1 MILSDADIC
10 HELDG
15 GQLMIQPL
23 SPGALQPA
31 SYEVHLQDAAT
42 RSSNEWVDVEGI
54 EPPTQPLVS
63 WYLEPDE
70 FALGCTVEKVSI
82 PAHLCAQVN
91 GKSSL
96 GRLGLL
102 VHATAG
108 YIDPGF
114 SGQITLELKNI
125 SNHTIVLNERMAI
138 AQLVFHQLRQP
149 AERLYGAPELGS
161 HYQGQEG
168 IRRSYMDSSAGY
180 GSLLEP

>member
-15 GQLMIQPL
+15 GQLFIEPL
-23 SPGALQPA
+23 LPRSLQPA

-42 RSSNEWVDVEGI
+42 RSGNEWVEMEGVEVQ
-54 EPPTQPLVS
+54 PPVS
-63 WYLEPDE
+63 WFLEPDE
-70 FALGCTVEKVSI
+70 FALGCTVEKLTV
-82 PAHLCAQVN
+82 PRHLCAQVN

-125 SNHTIVLNERMAI
+125 SNHTIVLTEGMAI

-149 AERLYGAPELGS
+149 AERPYGSPELGS
-161 HYQGQEG
+161 HYQDQGG
-168 IRRSYMDSSAGY
+168 ITPSYLAS
-180 GSLLEP
+180 

>member
-1 MILSDADIC
+1 MILSDRDIC
-10 HELDG
+10 YELDG
-15 GQLMIQPL
+15 GQLFIDPL
-23 SPGALQPA
+23 LPRSLQPA
-31 SYEVHLQDAAT
+31 SYEVHLQEAAT
-42 RSSNEWVDVEGI
+42 LSADHEKGVGA
-54 EPPTQPLVS
+54 
-63 WYLEPDE
+63 LETWFLDADE
-70 FALGCTVEKVSI
+70 FALGCTVEKVTI
-82 PAHLCAQVN
+82 PRHLCAQVN

-125 SNHTIVLNERMAI
+125 SNHTIVLTEGMAI
-138 AQLVFHQLRQP
+138 AQIVFHQLRQP
-149 AERLYGAPELGS
+149 AERAYGHPDLGS

>member
-1 MILSDADIC
+1 MILSDRDIC
-10 HELDG
+10 DELDRKLNDLLG
-15 GQLMIQPL
+15 MADGLVIEPL
-23 SPGALQPA
+23 IAGSLQPA

-42 RSSNEWVDVEGI
+42 RGSATG
-54 EPPTQPLVS
+54 LMS

-70 FALGCTVEKVSI
+70 FALGCTIEKLTV
-82 PAHLCAQVN
+82 PPHLCAQVN

-125 SNHTIVLNERMAI
+125 SNHTIILNEGMAV

-149 AERLYGAPELGS
+149 AERPYGTPELGS

-168 IRRSYMDSSAGY
+168 ITPSFLVS
-180 GSLLEP
+180 

>member
-10 HELDG
+10 YELDG
-15 GQLMIQPL
+15 GQLHIDPL
-23 SPGALQPA
+23 LPRSLQPA

-42 RSSNEWVDVEGI
+42 RSNEWLVADGI
-54 EPPTQPLVS
+54 EERPPVS
-63 WYLEPDE
+63 WYLEPNE
-70 FALGCTVEKVSI
+70 FALGCTIEKVTV
-82 PAHLCAQVN
+82 PRHLCAQVN

-114 SGQITLELKNI
+114 TGQITLELKNI
-125 SNHTIVLNERMAI
+125 SNHTIVLTEGMAI

-149 AERLYGAPELGS
+149 AERPYGSPELGS
-161 HYQGQEG
+161 HYQDQGG
-168 IRRSYMDSSAGY
+168 ITPSYLAS
-180 GSLLEP
+180 

>member
-10 HELDG
+10 YELDG
-15 GQLMIQPL
+15 GQLFIEPL
-23 SPGALQPA
+23 LPRSLQPA

-42 RSSNEWVDVEGI
+42 RSGTSDLPPLNESGDFVKGPE
-54 EPPTQPLVS
+54 S

-70 FALGCTVEKVSI
+70 FALGCTVEKVTI
-82 PAHLCAQVN
+82 PRHLCAQVN

-108 YIDPGF
+108 YVDPGF
-114 SGQITLELKNI
+114 MGQITLELKNI
-125 SNHTIVLNERMAI
+125 GNHTIVLTEGMAV

-149 AERLYGAPELGS
+149 AERPYGTPELGS

-168 IRRSYMDSSAGY
+168 ITPSFLSGY
-180 GSLLEP
+180 SVTDEVS